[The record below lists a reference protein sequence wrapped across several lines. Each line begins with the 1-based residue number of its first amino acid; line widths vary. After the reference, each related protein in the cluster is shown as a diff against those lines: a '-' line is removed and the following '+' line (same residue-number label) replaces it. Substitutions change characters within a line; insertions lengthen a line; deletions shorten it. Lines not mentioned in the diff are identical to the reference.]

1 MTWGQ
6 GSNIPKRVKDQV
18 RRRDR
23 TCRLQYPG
31 VCTGSID
38 QFDHP
43 DGLAAHGR
51 QRTTVRSAAEVQ
63 GVCEPCHKVKTD
75 QQRRAGL
82 AAATARR
89 GGRSRRNRDLEP
101 HPGRL

>member
-31 VCTGSID
+31 VCTGKID
-38 QFDHP
+38 EFDHP
-43 DGLAAHGR
+43 NGLAAQGE
-51 QRTTVRSAAEVQ
+51 QRASVRSATEVQ
-63 GVCEPCHKVKTD
+63 GVCSPCHKVKTD
-75 QQRRAGL
+75 KQRRAGL
-82 AAATARR
+82 AEATARR
-89 GGRSRRNRDLEP
+89 GARSRRFRDREP